1 MPHEELITAFL
12 SKIAKN
18 YSGDDYEKI
27 RRAAVYADEMHGDQK
42 RKSGEPY
49 IIHPLAVAETLAM
62 RLNMDCDTVCAGL
75 LHDVIE
81 DTSAT
86 AEEVEQKFGKNVC
99 ELVQGVTKIAV
110 IKSQSRSV
118 AEAETIRKMF
128 IAMSKNMPVIIIK
141 LADKLHNMKTL
152 QYMDQ
157 TRAKEIAS
165 ACLDI
170 YAPLADRL
178 GISWMKA
185 ELEDL
190 SLKTLKPDTYN
201 YIQDYLQSKR
211 GEFTK
216 YLETVKRKI
225 ANACIDNGIKNIMIT
240 SREKHTYSI
249 YMKMKKRRKELDEI
263 FDILGVRVICNTVT
277 ECYTLVGIVHQLWP
291 PMEGR
296 FKDYIAM
303 PKANNYQSLHT
314 TIMGMNGV
322 ILEVQIRTYEMDKI
336 AEYGVASHWVY
347 KAQSG
352 SDASS
357 QSWVNM
363 DSQQLS
369 RIATKLK
376 SWNTEIEQSDSFM
389 DEIKGE
395 LLKDTIYV
403 FTPKGQA
410 IELPIGS
417 TALDFAYTIHTEIGN
432 HTVSA
437 KANGNIIPLGQ
448 PLQNTQVIEIVT
460 QKNARPRVTW
470 LKYAHTTSARRKIR
484 SWLNKYDENLLIDK
498 NIIAKK
504 KEVEA
509 AIAEEEADAQKNPA
523 PVLPQDIPS
532 GEIVRQYK
540 GQSKN
545 SITVGKQRNM
555 MIQIAQCCNPA
566 PGDRIVG
573 YVSRGRGIIVHKE
586 DCPNLSHMNEIDQR
600 KIAVEWETSETITRK
615 FIVTS
620 KRTQDLFSEIEAAI
634 RNQHGHLVSGSLME
648 DEMGNL
654 VGTFSME
661 CDDEDSYKKVIKSIR
676 NVPNVIKISPAPM
689 G

>member
-1 MPHEELITAFL
+1 MNEELISNFL
-12 SKIAKN
+12 EQVKG
-18 YSGDDYEKI
+18 YSDEDFAKI
-27 RRAAVYADEMHGDQK
+27 RRAAEFANEKHIDQK

-49 IIHPLAVAETLAM
+49 IIHPLAVATTLAN
-62 RLNMDCDTVCAGL
+62 RLNMDADTVCAGL

-81 DTSAT
+81 DTDTT
-86 AEEVEQKFGKNVC
+86 AETLTELFGENVS
-99 ELVQGVTKIAV
+99 ELVEGVTKIAA

-141 LADKLHNMKTL
+141 LADKLHNMSTL

-157 TRAKEIAS
+157 TRAKEIAN

-190 SLKTLKPDTYN
+190 SLKCLKPDTYN
-201 YIQDYLQSKR
+201 YIQNYLSSKKV
-211 GEFTK
+211 EFKT
-216 YLETVKRKI
+216 YLDTVKKKI
-225 ANACIDNGIKNIMIT
+225 YEACAEAGIQNIKIK

-249 YMKMKKRRKELDEI
+249 YMKMKKRRKELEEI
-263 FDILGVRVICNTVT
+263 FDILGVRVICNSVT
-277 ECYTLVGIVHQLWP
+277 ECYTLVGIIHQLWP

-352 SDASS
+352 SAASS

-376 SWNTEIEQSDSFM
+376 SWNSEIEQSESFM

-395 LLKDTIYV
+395 ILKDTIYV

-410 IELPIGS
+410 VELPIGS
-417 TALDFAYTIHTEIGN
+417 TALDFAYSIHTEVGN

-437 KANGNIIPLGQ
+437 KANGTIIPLGE
-448 PLQNTQVIEIVT
+448 PLKNTQVIEIVT
-460 QKNARPRVTW
+460 QKNARPRITW
-470 LKYAHTTSARRKIR
+470 LKYAHTTSARRKIKQ
-484 SWLNKYDENLLIDK
+484 WLNKYDENLLIDK
-498 NIIAKK
+498 NIVAKK

-509 AIAEEEADAQKNPA
+509 AIQQQEEET
-523 PVLPQDIPS
+523 PVLPQDIPN
-532 GEIVRQYK
+532 EDIVRQVI
-540 GQSKN
+540 GQTKN
-545 SITVGKQRNM
+545 SVTVGKQKNL

-566 PGDRIVG
+566 PGDQIVG
-573 YVSRGRGIIVHKE
+573 YVSRGRGIIVHKT
-586 DCPNLSHMNEIDQR
+586 DCPNLAHMTEIDQR
-600 KIAVEWETSETITRK
+600 KIDVQWESSEAITRK
-615 FIVTS
+615 FTVTS

-634 RNQHGHLVSGSLME
+634 RNQHGHLVSGSLMD

-654 VGTFSME
+654 VGTFTME
-661 CDDEDSYKKVIKSIR
+661 CDQEESFKKVIKSIR
-676 NVPNVIKISPAPM
+676 SVPNIIKIAPAPM

>member
-1 MPHEELITAFL
+1 MNEELITSFL
-12 SKIAKN
+12 NKIKKG
-18 YSGDDYEKI
+18 YSQEDFDKI
-27 RRAAVYADEMHGDQK
+27 RRAAEYANQMHADQK

-49 IIHPLAVAETLAM
+49 IIHPLAVAETLALQ
-62 RLNMDCDTVCAGL
+62 LNMDADTVCAGL

-86 AEEVEQKFGKNVC
+86 AENVEKAFGKNVC
-99 ELVQGVTKIAV
+99 ELVQGVTKIAA

-141 LADKLHNMKTL
+141 LADKLHNMRTL
-152 QYMDQ
+152 EFMDPV
-157 TRAKEIAS
+157 RAKEIAS

-190 SLKTLKPDTYN
+190 SLKALKPDTYQ
-201 YIQDYLQSKR
+201 YIQDYLASKR
-211 GEFTK
+211 GEFSK
-216 YLETVKRKI
+216 YLDTIKRKI
-225 ANACIDNGIKNIMIT
+225 ANACIENGIKNIKIS

-277 ECYTLVGIVHQLWP
+277 ECYTLVGIIHHLWP

-336 AEYGVASHWVY
+336 AEFGVASHWVY
-347 KAQSG
+347 KAESG
-352 SDASS
+352 SEASS

-369 RIATKLK
+369 RIASKLK
-376 SWNTEIEQSDSFM
+376 SWNTEIEQSESFM

-410 IELPIGS
+410 VELPIGS
-417 TALDFAYTIHTEIGN
+417 TALDFAYMIHTEVGN

-460 QKNARPRVTW
+460 QKNARPRITW

-504 KEVEA
+504 KEIEA
-509 AIAEEEADAQKNPA
+509 AIAEEDAEAQKKEQQQ
-523 PVLPQDIPS
+523 LPQDIPS
-532 GEIVRQYK
+532 ADIVRQYK
-540 GQSKN
+540 GQSSN
-545 SITVGKQRNM
+545 TITVGKNRNM
-555 MIQIAQCCNPA
+555 MIHIAQCCNPA
-566 PGDRIVG
+566 PGDKIVG
-573 YVSRGRGIIVHKE
+573 YVSRGRGIIVHRT
-586 DCPNLSHMNEIDQR
+586 DCPNLSHMNEIEQR
-600 KIAVEWETSETITRK
+600 KIEVEWEMTESITRK

-634 RNQHGHLVSGSLME
+634 RNQHGHLVSGSLID

-661 CDDEDSYKKVIKSIR
+661 CDDEDAYKKVMKSIR
-676 NVPNVIKISPAPM
+676 NVPNVIKIAPAPA

>member
-1 MPHEELITAFL
+1 MNEELITSFL
-12 SKIAKN
+12 NKIKKG
-18 YSGDDYEKI
+18 YSQEDFDKI
-27 RRAAVYADEMHGDQK
+27 RRAAEYANQMHAEQK

-49 IIHPLAVAETLAM
+49 IIHPLAVAETLALQ
-62 RLNMDCDTVCAGL
+62 LNMDADTVCAGL

-86 AEEVEQKFGKNVC
+86 AEDVEKAFGKNVC
-99 ELVQGVTKIAV
+99 ELVQGVTKIAA

-141 LADKLHNMKTL
+141 LADKLHNMRTL
-152 QYMDQ
+152 EFMDPV
-157 TRAKEIAS
+157 RAKEIAS

-190 SLKTLKPDTYN
+190 SLKALKPDTYQ
-201 YIQDYLQSKR
+201 YIQDYLASKR
-211 GEFTK
+211 GEFSK
-216 YLETVKRKI
+216 YLDTIKRKI
-225 ANACIDNGIKNIMIT
+225 ANACIENGIKNIKIS

-277 ECYTLVGIVHQLWP
+277 ECYTLVGIIHHLWP

-347 KAQSG
+347 KAESG
-352 SDASS
+352 SEASS

-369 RIATKLK
+369 RIASKLK
-376 SWNTEIEQSDSFM
+376 SWNTEIEQSESFM

-410 IELPIGS
+410 VELPIGS
-417 TALDFAYTIHTEIGN
+417 TALDFAYMIHTEVGN

-460 QKNARPRVTW
+460 QKNARPRITW

-504 KEVEA
+504 KEIEA
-509 AIAEEEADAQKNPA
+509 AIAEEDAEAQKKEQQQ
-523 PVLPQDIPS
+523 LPQDIPS
-532 GEIVRQYK
+532 ADIVRQYK
-540 GQSKN
+540 GQSSN
-545 SITVGKQRNM
+545 TITVGKNRNM
-555 MIQIAQCCNPA
+555 MIHIAQCCNPA
-566 PGDRIVG
+566 PGDKIVG
-573 YVSRGRGIIVHKE
+573 YVSRGRGIIVHRT
-586 DCPNLSHMNEIDQR
+586 DCPNLSHMNEIEQR
-600 KIAVEWETSETITRK
+600 KIEVEWEMTESITRK

-634 RNQHGHLVSGSLME
+634 RNQHGHLVSGSLID

-661 CDDEDSYKKVIKSIR
+661 CDDEDAYKKVMKSIR
-676 NVPNVIKISPAPM
+676 NVPNVIKIAPAPA

>member
-1 MPHEELITAFL
+1 
-12 SKIAKN
+12 
-18 YSGDDYEKI
+18 
-27 RRAAVYADEMHGDQK
+27 
-42 RKSGEPY
+42 
-49 IIHPLAVAETLAM
+49 
-62 RLNMDCDTVCAGL
+62 
-75 LHDVIE
+75 
-81 DTSAT
+81 
-86 AEEVEQKFGKNVC
+86 
-99 ELVQGVTKIAV
+99 
-110 IKSQSRSV
+110 
-118 AEAETIRKMF
+118 
-128 IAMSKNMPVIIIK
+128 
-141 LADKLHNMKTL
+141 
-152 QYMDQ
+152 
-157 TRAKEIAS
+157 
-165 ACLDI
+165 
-170 YAPLADRL
+170 
-178 GISWMKA
+178 
-185 ELEDL
+185 
-190 SLKTLKPDTYN
+190 
-201 YIQDYLQSKR
+201 
-211 GEFTK
+211 
-216 YLETVKRKI
+216 
-225 ANACIDNGIKNIMIT
+225 
-240 SREKHTYSI
+240 
-249 YMKMKKRRKELDEI
+249 
-263 FDILGVRVICNTVT
+263 GVRVICNTVT

-347 KAQSG
+347 KAESG
-352 SDASS
+352 STASS

-376 SWNTEIEQSDSFM
+376 SWNNEIEQSESFM

-417 TALDFAYTIHTEIGN
+417 TALDFAYSIHTEIGN

-448 PLQNTQVIEIVT
+448 PLKNTQVIEIVT

-509 AIAEEEADAQKNPA
+509 AIAEEEAEAQKNA
-523 PVLPQDIPS
+523 QPVLPQDIPS

-540 GQSKN
+540 GQTKN

-573 YVSRGRGIIVHKE
+573 YVSRGRGIIVHRE
-586 DCPNLSHMNEIDQR
+586 DCPNLSHMNEIEQR
-600 KIAVEWETSETITRK
+600 KIAVEWETTETITKK

-634 RNQHGHLVSGSLME
+634 RNQHGHLVSGSLMD

-661 CDDEDSYKKVIKSIR
+661 CDDEESYKKVIKSIR

>member
-1 MPHEELITAFL
+1 MNEELITSFL
-12 SKIAKN
+12 NKIKKG
-18 YSGDDYEKI
+18 YSQEDFDKI
-27 RRAAVYADEMHGDQK
+27 RRAAEYANQMHADQK

-49 IIHPLAVAETLAM
+49 IIHPLAVAETLALQ
-62 RLNMDCDTVCAGL
+62 LNMDADTVCAGL

-86 AEEVEQKFGKNVC
+86 AEDVEKAFGKNVC
-99 ELVQGVTKIAV
+99 ELVQGVTKIAA

-141 LADKLHNMKTL
+141 LADKLHNMRTL
-152 QYMDQ
+152 EFMDPV
-157 TRAKEIAS
+157 RAKEIAS

-190 SLKTLKPDTYN
+190 SLKALKPDTYQ
-201 YIQDYLQSKR
+201 YIQDYLASKR
-211 GEFTK
+211 GEFSK
-216 YLETVKRKI
+216 YLDTIKRKI
-225 ANACIDNGIKNIMIT
+225 ANACIENGIKNIKIS

-277 ECYTLVGIVHQLWP
+277 ECYTLVGIIHHLWP

-336 AEYGVASHWVY
+336 AEFGVASHWVY
-347 KAQSG
+347 KAESG
-352 SDASS
+352 SEASS

-369 RIATKLK
+369 RIASKLK
-376 SWNTEIEQSDSFM
+376 SWNTEIEQSESFM

-410 IELPIGS
+410 VELPIGS
-417 TALDFAYTIHTEIGN
+417 TALDFAYMIHTEVGN

-460 QKNARPRVTW
+460 QKNARPRITW

-504 KEVEA
+504 KEIEA
-509 AIAEEEADAQKNPA
+509 AIAEEDAEAQKKEQQQ
-523 PVLPQDIPS
+523 LPQDIPS
-532 GEIVRQYK
+532 ADIVRQYK
-540 GQSKN
+540 GQSSN
-545 SITVGKQRNM
+545 TITVGKNRNM
-555 MIQIAQCCNPA
+555 MIHIAQCCNPA
-566 PGDRIVG
+566 PGDKIVG
-573 YVSRGRGIIVHKE
+573 YVSRGRGIIVHRT
-586 DCPNLSHMNEIDQR
+586 DCPNLSHMNEIEQR
-600 KIAVEWETSETITRK
+600 KIEVEWEMTESITRK
-615 FIVTS
+615 FVVTS

-634 RNQHGHLVSGSLME
+634 RNQHGHLVSGSLID

-661 CDDEDSYKKVIKSIR
+661 CDDEDAYKKVMKSIR
-676 NVPNVIKISPAPM
+676 NVPNVIKIAPAPA

>member
-1 MPHEELITAFL
+1 MNEELITSFL
-12 SKIAKN
+12 NKIKKG
-18 YSGDDYEKI
+18 YSQEDFDKI
-27 RRAAVYADEMHGDQK
+27 RRAAEYANQMHAEQK

-49 IIHPLAVAETLAM
+49 IIHPLAVAETLALQ
-62 RLNMDCDTVCAGL
+62 LNMDADTVCAGL

-86 AEEVEQKFGKNVC
+86 AEDVEKAFGKNVC
-99 ELVQGVTKIAV
+99 ELVQGVTKIAA

-141 LADKLHNMKTL
+141 LADKLHNMRTL
-152 QYMDQ
+152 EFMDPV
-157 TRAKEIAS
+157 RAKEIAS

-190 SLKTLKPDTYN
+190 SLKALKPDTYQ
-201 YIQDYLQSKR
+201 YIQDYLASKR
-211 GEFTK
+211 GEFSK
-216 YLETVKRKI
+216 YLDTIKRKI
-225 ANACIDNGIKNIMIT
+225 ANACIENGIKNIKIS

-277 ECYTLVGIVHQLWP
+277 ECYTLVGIIHHLWP

-347 KAQSG
+347 KAESG
-352 SDASS
+352 SEASS

-369 RIATKLK
+369 RIASKLK
-376 SWNTEIEQSDSFM
+376 SWNTEIEQSESFM

-410 IELPIGS
+410 VELPIGS
-417 TALDFAYTIHTEIGN
+417 TALDFAYMIHTEVGN

-460 QKNARPRVTW
+460 QKNARPRITW

-504 KEVEA
+504 KEIEA
-509 AIAEEEADAQKNPA
+509 AIAEEDAEAQKKEQQQ
-523 PVLPQDIPS
+523 LPQDIPS
-532 GEIVRQYK
+532 ADIVRQYK
-540 GQSKN
+540 GQSSN
-545 SITVGKQRNM
+545 TITVGKNRNM
-555 MIQIAQCCNPA
+555 MIHIAQCCNPA
-566 PGDRIVG
+566 PGDKIVG
-573 YVSRGRGIIVHKE
+573 YVSRGRGIIVHRT
-586 DCPNLSHMNEIDQR
+586 DCPNLSHMNEIEQR
-600 KIAVEWETSETITRK
+600 KIEVEWEMTESITRK
-615 FIVTS
+615 FVVTS

-634 RNQHGHLVSGSLME
+634 RNQHGHLVSGSLID

-661 CDDEDSYKKVIKSIR
+661 CDDEDAYKKVMKSIR
-676 NVPNVIKISPAPM
+676 NVPNVIKIAPAPA

>member
-1 MPHEELITAFL
+1 MKNEELISAFL
-12 SKIAKN
+12 NKIRKGYNDEEFSKI
-18 YSGDDYEKI
+18 
-27 RRAAVYADEMHGDQK
+27 RMAAEYADEKHGDQK

-49 IIHPLAVAETLAM
+49 IIHPLAVAETLAIQ
-62 RLNMDCDTVCAGL
+62 LNMDCDTVCAGL

-81 DTSAT
+81 DTEAT
-86 AEEVEQKFGKNVC
+86 EEDVEKLFGKNVC
-99 ELVQGVTKIAV
+99 ELVQGVTKIAT

-141 LADKLHNMKTL
+141 LADKLHNMRTL
-152 QYMDQ
+152 EFMDPV
-157 TRAKEIAS
+157 RAKEIAS

-190 SLKTLKPDTYN
+190 SLKALKPDTFN
-201 YIQDYLQSKR
+201 YIQEYLQSKR
-211 GEFTK
+211 GEYNK
-216 YLETVKRKI
+216 YLDTVKRKI
-225 ANACIDNGIKNIMIT
+225 ANACIENGIKNIKIT

-277 ECYTLVGIVHQLWP
+277 ECYTLVGIIHQLWP

-336 AEYGVASHWVY
+336 AEFGVASHWVY
-347 KAQSG
+347 KAESG
-352 SDASS
+352 SGASS

-410 IELPIGS
+410 IELPVGS
-417 TALDFAYTIHTEIGN
+417 TALDFAYSIHTEVGN

-460 QKNARPRVTW
+460 QKNARPRITW

-498 NIIAKK
+498 NIVAKK

-509 AIAEEEADAQKNPA
+509 AMAAEEAEAQKNA
-523 PVLPQDIPS
+523 QQILPQDIPS
-532 GEIVRQYK
+532 GDIIRQYK
-540 GQSKN
+540 GQTKN
-545 SITVGKQRNM
+545 TITVGKQRNM
-555 MIQIAQCCNPA
+555 MIHIAQCCNPA

-573 YVSRGRGIIVHKE
+573 YVSRGRGIIVHRQ
-586 DCPNLSHMNEIDQR
+586 DCPNLAHMNEIDQR
-600 KIAVEWETSETITRK
+600 KIEVEWEMTETITRK

-634 RNQHGHLVSGSLME
+634 RNQHGHLVSGSLMD

-661 CDDEDSYKKVIKSIR
+661 CDDEDAYRKVMKSIR
-676 NVPNVIKISPAPM
+676 NVPNVIKIAPAPM

>member
-1 MPHEELITAFL
+1 MNEELITSFL
-12 SKIAKN
+12 NKIKKG
-18 YSGDDYEKI
+18 YSQEDFDKI
-27 RRAAVYADEMHGDQK
+27 RRAAEYANQMHAEQK

-49 IIHPLAVAETLAM
+49 IIHPLAVAETLALQ
-62 RLNMDCDTVCAGL
+62 LNMDADTVCAGL

-86 AEEVEQKFGKNVC
+86 AEDVEKAFGKNVC
-99 ELVQGVTKIAV
+99 ELVQGVTKIAA

-141 LADKLHNMKTL
+141 LADKLHNMRTL
-152 QYMDQ
+152 EFMDPV
-157 TRAKEIAS
+157 RAKEIAS

-190 SLKTLKPDTYN
+190 SLKALKPDTYQ
-201 YIQDYLQSKR
+201 YIQDYLASKR
-211 GEFTK
+211 GEFSK
-216 YLETVKRKI
+216 YLDTIKRKI
-225 ANACIDNGIKNIMIT
+225 ANACIENGIKNIKIS

-263 FDILGVRVICNTVT
+263 FDILGVRVICNSVT
-277 ECYTLVGIVHQLWP
+277 ECYTLVGIIHHLWP

-336 AEYGVASHWVY
+336 AEFGVASHWVY
-347 KAQSG
+347 KAESG
-352 SDASS
+352 SEASS

-369 RIATKLK
+369 RIASKLK
-376 SWNTEIEQSDSFM
+376 SWNTEIEQSESFM

-410 IELPIGS
+410 VELPIGS
-417 TALDFAYTIHTEIGN
+417 TALDFAYMIHTEVGN

-460 QKNARPRVTW
+460 QKNARPRITW

-504 KEVEA
+504 KEIEA
-509 AIAEEEADAQKNPA
+509 AIAEEDAEAQKKEQQQ
-523 PVLPQDIPS
+523 LPQDIPS
-532 GEIVRQYK
+532 ADIVRQYK
-540 GQSKN
+540 GQSSN
-545 SITVGKQRNM
+545 TITVGKNRNM
-555 MIQIAQCCNPA
+555 MIHIAQCCNPA
-566 PGDRIVG
+566 PGDKIVG
-573 YVSRGRGIIVHKE
+573 YVSRGRGIIVHRT
-586 DCPNLSHMNEIDQR
+586 DCPNLSHMNEIEQR
-600 KIAVEWETSETITRK
+600 KIEVEWEMTESITRK
-615 FIVTS
+615 FVVTS

-634 RNQHGHLVSGSLME
+634 RNQHGHLVSGSLID

-661 CDDEDSYKKVIKSIR
+661 CDDEDAYKKVMKSIR
-676 NVPNVIKISPAPM
+676 NVPNVIKIAPAPA

>member
-1 MPHEELITAFL
+1 MNEELISSFL
-12 SKIAKN
+12 RKIKNN
-18 YSGDDYEKI
+18 YSPEDYEKI
-27 RRAAVYADEMHGDQK
+27 QRAAEYANEMHAEQK

-49 IIHPLAVAETLAM
+49 IIHPLAVAETLALQ
-62 RLNMDCDTVCAGL
+62 LNMDADTVCAGL

-81 DTSAT
+81 DTGST
-86 AEEVEQKFGKNVC
+86 AEDVEGRFGKNVC
-99 ELVQGVTKIAV
+99 ELVQGVTKIAA

-141 LADKLHNMKTL
+141 LADKLHNMRTL
-152 QYMDQ
+152 QYMDP

-190 SLKTLKPDTYN
+190 SLKALKPDTYN
-201 YIQDYLQSKR
+201 YIKEYLQSKH
-211 GEFTK
+211 GEYTK

-225 ANACIDNGIKNIMIT
+225 AKACIDNGMKNLKIT
-240 SREKHTYSI
+240 SREKHIYSI

-263 FDILGVRVICNTVT
+263 FDILGIRVICNTVT
-277 ECYTLVGIVHQLWP
+277 ECYTLVGIIHQLWP

-336 AEYGVASHWVY
+336 AEFGVASHWVY
-347 KAQSG
+347 KADSG
-352 SDASS
+352 SGASS

-376 SWNTEIEQSDSFM
+376 SWNSEIEQSESFM

-417 TALDFAYTIHTEIGN
+417 TALDFAYMIHTEIGN

-448 PLQNTQVIEIVT
+448 PLQNTQVIEIIT
-460 QKNARPRVTW
+460 QKNARPRITW

-498 NIIAKK
+498 NIIARK

-509 AIAEEEADAQKNPA
+509 AIAEQEEEAVQQQ

-532 GEIVRQYK
+532 GEIIRQYK
-540 GQSKN
+540 GQTKN
-545 SITVGKQRNM
+545 SVTVGKQRNL
-555 MIQIAQCCNPA
+555 MIHIAQCCNPA

-586 DCPNLSHMNEIDQR
+586 DCPNLSHMNEIDER
-600 KIAVEWETSETITRK
+600 KIAVEWETTEAITRK

-661 CDDEDSYKKVIKSIR
+661 CDDEDAYKKVIKSIR

-689 G
+689 

>member
-1 MPHEELITAFL
+1 MNEELITSFL
-12 SKIAKN
+12 NKIKKG
-18 YSGDDYEKI
+18 YSQEDFDKI
-27 RRAAVYADEMHGDQK
+27 RRAAEYANQMHAEQK

-49 IIHPLAVAETLAM
+49 IIHPLAVAETLALQ
-62 RLNMDCDTVCAGL
+62 LNMDADTVCAGL

-86 AEEVEQKFGKNVC
+86 AENVEKAFGKNVC
-99 ELVQGVTKIAV
+99 ELVQGVTKIAA

-141 LADKLHNMKTL
+141 LADKLHNMRTL
-152 QYMDQ
+152 EFMDPV
-157 TRAKEIAS
+157 RAKEIAS

-190 SLKTLKPDTYN
+190 SLKALKPDTYQ
-201 YIQDYLQSKR
+201 YIQDYLASKR
-211 GEFTK
+211 GEFSK
-216 YLETVKRKI
+216 YLDTIKRKI
-225 ANACIDNGIKNIMIT
+225 ANACIENGIKNIKIS

-277 ECYTLVGIVHQLWP
+277 ECYTLVGIIHHLWP

-347 KAQSG
+347 KAESG
-352 SDASS
+352 SEASS

-369 RIATKLK
+369 RIASKLK
-376 SWNTEIEQSDSFM
+376 SWNTEIEQSESFM

-410 IELPIGS
+410 VELPIGS
-417 TALDFAYTIHTEIGN
+417 TALDFAYMIHTEVGN

-460 QKNARPRVTW
+460 QKNARPRITW

-504 KEVEA
+504 KEIEA
-509 AIAEEEADAQKNPA
+509 AIAEEDAEAQKKEQQQ
-523 PVLPQDIPS
+523 LPQDIPS
-532 GEIVRQYK
+532 ADIVRQYK
-540 GQSKN
+540 GQSSN
-545 SITVGKQRNM
+545 TITVGKNRNM
-555 MIQIAQCCNPA
+555 MIHIAQCCNPA
-566 PGDRIVG
+566 PGDKIVG
-573 YVSRGRGIIVHKE
+573 YVSRGRGIIVHRT
-586 DCPNLSHMNEIDQR
+586 DCPNLSHMNEIEQR
-600 KIAVEWETSETITRK
+600 KIEVEWEMTESITRK
-615 FIVTS
+615 FVVTS

-634 RNQHGHLVSGSLME
+634 RNQHGHLVSGSLID

-661 CDDEDSYKKVIKSIR
+661 CDDEDAYKKVMKSIR
-676 NVPNVIKISPAPM
+676 NVPNVIKIAPAPA